1 MLAGCETTMLILG
14 IETSC
19 DETSVALL
27 RADAAHPRAGV
38 EVKANLIASQVAAH
52 QAFGGVVPE
61 IASRAHLEALNP
73 LLAGLSAQ
81 AELDWSELGL
91 IAVTAFPGLVGAL
104 LVGVSAAKALAYA
117 HRIPLV
123 AVNHV
128 AGHVASNFLA
138 RPGLELPMLAVVVS
152 GGHSDLLLVRE
163 ENGRLAFERIGRTR
177 DDAIGEAFDK
187 VARVLHLPL
196 PGGPS
201 LEQAALEGNA
211 RAFDFSVAN
220 LEPSFDFSY
229 SGLKT
234 ASAQAVHGARSL
246 KQALREARDAELDEG
261 KVRDVAAS
269 FQRAAV
275 RQVRRNVERALAQFR
290 PRTLGLCGGVAANE
304 PLRHDLAAAAQAVGV
319 EFVVPEK
326 ILCTDNAAMI
336 ALAGW
341 QHFSALPAE
350 QQAFSMRQLQF
361 EARSQAPLGQAP
373 AELKG
378 QAPAELKG
386 AAAGGR

>member
-1 MLAGCETTMLILG
+1 MLILG

-27 RADAAHPRAGV
+27 RADVADPRAGV
-38 EVKANLIASQVAAH
+38 EIKANLIASQVEAH
-52 QAFGGVVPE
+52 QMFGGVVPE

-81 AELDWSELGL
+81 AELDWRELDL

-104 LVGVSAAKALAYA
+104 LVGVSAAKALSYA

-123 AVNHV
+123 PVNHV

-138 RPGLELPMLAVVVS
+138 RPDLELPMLAVVVS
-152 GGHSDLLLVRE
+152 GGHSDLILVRE
-163 ENGRLAFERIGRTR
+163 EDAQSRRLLFERVGRTR

-201 LEQAALEGNA
+201 LEVAAREGNA
-211 RAFDFSVAN
+211 WAFPFSVSN
-220 LEPSFDFSY
+220 LGPSFDFSF

-234 ASAQAVHGARSL
+234 AAAQAIHGALSL
-246 KQALREARDAELDEG
+246 KQALRDARDEELEPG
-261 KVRDVAAS
+261 LVRDVAAS

-275 RQVRRNVERALAQFR
+275 RQVRRNVERALSEFR
-290 PRTLGLCGGVAANE
+290 PRTLGLCGGVAANDA
-304 PLRHDLAAAAQAVGV
+304 LRVELARAAEAAGV

-341 QHFSALPAE
+341 HIFGALPAGE
-350 QQAFSMRQLQF
+350 RAFSMRQLEF
-361 EARSQAPLGQAP
+361 EARSQAPLGQAQHVQGKE
-373 AELKG
+373 AC
-378 QAPAELKG
+378 A
-386 AAAGGR
+386 R

>member
-1 MLAGCETTMLILG
+1 MLILG

-27 RADAAHPRAGV
+27 RTEPGAPGAEIV
-38 EVKANLIASQVAAH
+38 ANLIASQVEAH
-52 QAFGGVVPE
+52 QIFGGVVPE

-73 LLAGLSAQ
+73 LLAGLSVQ
-81 AELDWSELGL
+81 VEVEWSELDL

-104 LVGVSAAKALAYA
+104 LVGVSAAKALSYA
-117 HRIPLV
+117 HQIPIV
-123 AVNHV
+123 PVNHV
-128 AGHVASNFLA
+128 AGHVASCFLE
-138 RPGLELPMLAVVVS
+138 RPELELPMLAVVVS
-152 GGHSDLLLVRE
+152 GGHSDLILVSQAE
-163 ENGRLAFERIGRTR
+163 GGGLSYKRIGRTR

-201 LEQAALEGNA
+201 LEKAAREGQP
-211 RAFDFSVAN
+211 RAFDFSVSN
-220 LEPSFDFSY
+220 LEPSFDFSF

-234 ASAQAVHGARSL
+234 AAAQAMHGARSL
-246 KQALREARDAELDEG
+246 KQVLRDSADVELDQQ

-275 RQVRRNVERALAQFR
+275 RQVRRNVERALRELR
-290 PRTLGLCGGVAANE
+290 PATLGLCGGVAANE
-304 PLRHDLAAAAQAVGV
+304 ALRGELAQAAQEAQI

-336 ALAGW
+336 AMAGW
-341 QHFSALPAE
+341 QSFESLGQE
-350 QQAFSMRQLQF
+350 ERAFSMRSLHF
-361 EARSQAPLGQAP
+361 EARSQAPLG
-373 AELKG
+373 E
-378 QAPAELKG
+378 E
-386 AAAGGR
+386 

>member
-1 MLAGCETTMLILG
+1 MLILG

-27 RADAAHPRAGV
+27 RAQADQPRAPV
-38 EVKANLIASQVAAH
+38 EIVANLIASQVEAH
-52 QAFGGVVPE
+52 QIFGGVVPE

-73 LLAGLSAQ
+73 LLAGLSVQ
-81 AELDWSELGL
+81 ADLQWRDLDL

-104 LVGVSAAKALAYA
+104 LVGASAAKALAYA
-117 HRIPLV
+117 HRVPIV

-152 GGHSDLLLVRE
+152 GGHSDLILVRE
-163 ENGRLAFERIGRTR
+163 GGGEDGQGLSYERIGRTR

-211 RAFDFSVAN
+211 RAFDFSVSN
-220 LEPSFDFSY
+220 LEPSFDFSF

-234 ASAQAVHGARSL
+234 AAAQAMHGARSL
-246 KQALREARDAELDEG
+246 KQVLREARDAELDPA

-275 RQVRRNVERALAQFR
+275 RQVRRNVERALKELK

-304 PLRHDLAAAAQAVGV
+304 ALRGELAAAAQAGGV

-336 ALAGW
+336 AMAGL
-341 QHFSALPAE
+341 QAFSALPQPE
-350 QQAFSMRQLQF
+350 RAFSMRQLQF
-361 EARSQAPLGQAP
+361 EARSQAPLGEAP
-373 AELKG
+373 EV
-378 QAPAELKG
+378 PG
-386 AAAGGR
+386 AA